1 MRGKNNV
8 IEESY
13 MWLIKKERKIID
25 VNHIPVKNLYL
36 EIIIYFLVSQRST

>member
-13 MWLIKKERKIID
+13 MWLIRKERKIVD
-25 VNHIPVKNLYL
+25 VNYIPVKNLYL

>member
-13 MWLIKKERKIID
+13 MWLIRKERKIVG